1 MASRPDPQRPS
12 LTGLPRSL
20 AYWATAVTV
29 SLYVALTSGFRGEIR
44 LIDGWEHH
52 RVVRVMAQLGFAAG
66 NPTYASDEPS
76 IRYSPYSAILA
87 LAARWG
93 HWDPWDVL
101 TVAAVLNTALLFVAL
116 YALLAAFDRT
126 SIAFPTAITM
136 LFLYGATPGYA
147 NTLALED
154 LPVHQG
160 NPSAFALALC
170 LLCWAGWVWASRSSR
185 ARLLWAGAAIAG
197 AVAVATLSHGMSGTL
212 ALVGLVGASLASAR
226 PRQMLLGTAIV
237 SALAVALCAA
247 WPYYPFLRAVLHN
260 PNPEYWYNPAI
271 LKLMLTSWCLPAMV
285 AAVLA
290 FPYRDDPLVRFGIVG
305 LVATVLLTGV
315 ALATRSAA
323 FARLPLA
330 GLVFAQLLVGYAIAQ
345 WKVCSPSTWREVRA
359 GLGARAGDVFAGA
372 FVRVAVPLAI
382 VFFGVPQ
389 LLSIA
394 RAPHLMRPYL
404 ASWLHLADKR
414 SHLRAHYRD
423 VLTPVAERDVVM
435 ADSGT
440 GWPVPS
446 FHGRVVGAEHFEF
459 FTPGQQRRFDD
470 AQSFMRAGTPTA
482 DRIRLLETYAARW
495 ILLDRVADEHVLPEL
510 LIPEAIVRQSG
521 DLVLMDA
528 ERWRARASPVT
539 VAH

>member
-1 MASRPDPQRPS
+1 MASRPEPQRPWV
-12 LTGLPRSL
+12 TDGARSL
-20 AYWATAVTV
+20 AYWATAVSV

-52 RVVRVMAQLGFAAG
+52 RVVRVMAQVGFAAG

-101 TVAAVLNTALLFVAL
+101 TVAAVLNTVLLFVAL
-116 YALLAAFDRT
+116 YALLAAFGRT
-126 SIAFPTAITM
+126 SIAFPTALTM
-136 LFLYGATPGYA
+136 LLLYGATPGYA

-160 NPSAFALALC
+160 NPSAFALVLC
-170 LLCWAGWVWASRSSR
+170 LLSWATWIRASRSSR
-185 ARLLWAGAAIAG
+185 SHLFWTGAAIAG

-212 ALVGLVGASLASAR
+212 ALVGLVAVSLASTR
-226 PRQMLLGTAIV
+226 PRRMLLGTAIV
-237 SALAVALCAA
+237 SSAALALCAA

-290 FPYRDDPLVRFGIVG
+290 FPHRDDPVVRFGIVG
-305 LVATVLLTGV
+305 LVATLLLTGV
-315 ALATRSAA
+315 AIATSSAT

-330 GLVFAQLLVGYAIAQ
+330 GLFFSQLLVGYALAQ
-345 WKVCSPSTWREVRA
+345 WKVCRPSTWRAILA
-359 GLGARAGDVFAGA
+359 GLRARAGDVFAGA
-372 FVRVAVPLAI
+372 FVRVALPLAI
-382 VFFGVPQ
+382 AFFGFPQ
-389 LLSIA
+389 LLNIG

-404 ASWLHLADKR
+404 ARWLNLADKR
-414 SHLRAHYRD
+414 THLPGHYRD
-423 VLTPVAERDVVM
+423 VLVPVAERDVVM
-435 ADSGT
+435 ADHGT

-446 FHGRVVGAEHFEF
+446 FHGRLVGAVHFEF

-470 AQSFMRAGTPTA
+470 TETFMRAGTPTA
-482 DRIRLLETYAARW
+482 DRIRLLDTYAARW
-495 ILLDRVADEHVLPEL
+495 ILLDRVADERVLSEVLVPG
-510 LIPEAIVRQSG
+510 AVVRQSG
-521 DLVLMDA
+521 DLILMDA
-528 ERWRARASPVT
+528 ELWRAQVSPDT
-539 VAH
+539 LAH